1 MTAGLPVFES
11 RKETDNK
18 EEQRQKNQGEEEA
31 VAGSLRAFKSRVF
44 TVNRTKKKTKKKIVE
59 MFM

>member
-1 MTAGLPVFES
+1 LTAGLPVFES

-44 TVNRTKKKTKKKIVE
+44 TVNRTKTKKK
-59 MFM
+59 